1 MSNIKNTMTQA
12 QALAY
17 LIEHADANT
26 PVDVMEKARELYA
39 AKTKK
44 YDRPRTISKER
55 RANEALVP
63 AIVELVKSAPADELV
78 NATWLNNNF
87 DHVDVRSPQKA
98 RVIAEIAIERG
109 ELEKFTH
116 KGRTYYRV
124 VE

>member
-1 MSNIKNTMTQA
+1 MSNMKNATMTQA
-12 QALAY
+12 AALAY

-26 PVDVMEKARELYA
+26 PADVMEKARELYA

-63 AIVELVKSAPADELV
+63 AVVELVKSADDGELV
-78 NATWLNNNF
+78 NATWINDHF

-116 KGRTYYRV
+116 KGRTYYRAI
-124 VE
+124 